1 MTEPGL
7 DQRLRQRSRRAGFM
21 IGIMMA
27 VTIAVC
33 VAGFSVIYAALDD
46 TIGDFVSRDVPDP
59 IIPTLEPTE
68 NTDVAQ
74 QETGNDDEEASDP
87 APTQEPEP
95 TAEATEQPDEGD
107 ADDAEEDD
115 GEFNP
120 DYQSSFEARLNFRSE
135 PSTAGGGSTVLFS
148 LEEGTLLEFTGETQ
162 PSDDPAVDGEDGWM
176 LFTLE
181 DGTEGWLRAIDVTP
195 YEP

>member
-59 IIPTLEPTE
+59 IVPTAAPTE
-68 NTDVAQ
+68 DTTSAQ
-74 QETGNDDEEASDP
+74 QETGADNEDSTDPESTEESEPASD
-87 APTQEPEP
+87 ANG
-95 TAEATEQPDEGD
+95 QPDEEDSGD
-107 ADDAEEDD
+107 QEDD
-115 GEFNP
+115 GEFTP
-120 DYQSSFEARLNFRSE
+120 DYQSSFEARLNFRTE
-135 PSTAGGGSTVLFS
+135 PSTAGAGETVLFS
-148 LEEGTLLEFTGETQ
+148 LEEGTLLEFAGETQ
-162 PSDDPAVDGEDGWM
+162 PSDDPDIDGEEGWM
-176 LFTLE
+176 LFRLE

>member
-1 MTEPGL
+1 
-7 DQRLRQRSRRAGFM
+7 M

-59 IIPTLEPTE
+59 IVPTAEPTE
-68 NTDVAQ
+68 EPAVAQ
-74 QETGNDDEEASDP
+74 EETGTNEEDP
-87 APTQEPEP
+87 SEPEP
-95 TAEATEQPDEGD
+95 TAEPQPTTEGTAQPNEGD
-107 ADDAEEDD
+107 SEDTEGDD
-115 GEFNP
+115 EFTP

-135 PSTAGGGSTVLFS
+135 PSTAGGGDTVLFS
-148 LEEGTLLEFTGETQ
+148 LAEGTLLEFSGETQ

>member
-1 MTEPGL
+1 
-7 DQRLRQRSRRAGFM
+7 M

-59 IIPTLEPTE
+59 IIPTAEPTE
-68 NTDVAQ
+68 GPAVAQ
-74 QETGNDDEEASDP
+74 QETGADEEEPVEQEATE
-87 APTQEPEP
+87 AAEPTPEP
-95 TAEATEQPDEGD
+95 TEQPDGTETPG
-107 ADDAEEDD
+107 AGEDD
-115 GEFNP
+115 GEFSP
-120 DYQSSFEARLNFRSE
+120 DYQSSVEARLNFRSE
-135 PSTAGGGSTVLFS
+135 PSTAGGESTILFS
-148 LEEGTLLEFTGETQ
+148 LEEGTLLEFSGETQ
-162 PSDDPAVDGEDGWM
+162 PSDDPDVDGEDGWM

>member
-1 MTEPGL
+1 
-7 DQRLRQRSRRAGFM
+7 M

-59 IIPTLEPTE
+59 IIPTTEPTE
-68 NTDVAQ
+68 EPSVAQ
-74 QETGNDDEEASDP
+74 QETGDGGDETSDP
-87 APTQEPEP
+87 APTEAAEP
-95 TAEATEQPDEGD
+95 TPDATEAPADEEDTGD
-107 ADDAEEDD
+107 AGADD

-135 PSTAGGGSTVLFS
+135 PSTAGGGGTVIFS
-148 LEEGTLLEFTGETQ
+148 LDEGTLLEFTGETQ
-162 PSDDPAVDGEDGWM
+162 PSDDPDVDGEEGWM